1 MIYAIVVL
9 AAIVALALAVLYVVR
24 QQSEFFVRRREVDRE
39 LESDHSAALEYDV
52 PTGEDPAV
60 ILTALELAG
69 YTATV
74 ETRHPHQRVLIA
86 YTGDREAA
94 RDRIRP
100 VIERAGVATPHEHA
114 PVHTRTVRFAD
125 E

>member
-1 MIYAIVVL
+1 MYYAFPVIAALIVIGLVVVHVL
-9 AAIVALALAVLYVVR
+9 R
-24 QQSEFFVRRREVDRE
+24 KQTGFVRTRSRIHDQ
-39 LESDHSAALEYDV
+39 LESDRTPTLAYDV

-60 ILTALELAG
+60 ILAALELAG

-74 ETRHPHQRVLIA
+74 EPRHPFQRVLVA
-86 YTGDREAA
+86 YTGDRDAA

-100 VIERAGVATPHEHA
+100 VIETAGVTTPHDHR